1 MSQPLKDRRRADY
14 PYFLSYRTRWSDND
28 QYSHINNAVYF
39 HFFDSI
45 INTYLINEC
54 GLDPP
59 TSPLIGLVISSFC
72 EFFAPLSFPQLL
84 DLGLR
89 VNKLGSSSV
98 MYEVG
103 VFAEGQDMP
112 AAVGGYTHV
121 FVQRV
126 ERKSAPMSKRTRE
139 GLTKLLSS
147 PPGVA
152 KL

>member
-1 MSQPLKDRRRADY
+1 MLAERIPL
-14 PYFLSYRTRWSDND
+14 
-28 QYSHINNAVYF
+28 
-39 HFFDSI
+39 
-45 INTYLINEC
+45 
-54 GLDPP
+54 
-59 TSPLIGLVISSFC
+59 

-103 VFAEGQDMP
+103 VFAEGQDVP

-126 ERKSAPMSKRTRE
+126 ERKSAPMSKGTRE